1 MKIYTDA
8 FALDIMGKYKI
19 LIKFVVLIRNDF
31 FNDRTGLRKSAFPI
45 KLAGIMMG
53 SQENLAGT
61 GSEDEETG
69 NGCELRDLWR
79 RRSRRNSLSTNHS
92 TNSMDRRSLSIN
104 PSTDRR
110 STSTNATPF
119 GATGTLG
126 AFINDVT
133 ELREVRWHN
142 LCEVFMILFYLFVN
156 L

>member
-1 MKIYTDA
+1 MLTTMPCHFPKLCYVNS
-8 FALDIMGKYKI
+8 LSVGKKT
-19 LIKFVVLIRNDF
+19 LIVELLFLNRNDF

-53 SQENLAGT
+53 SQENLAAT
-61 GSEDEETG
+61 GSEDEETGNG

-110 STSTNATPF
+110 STSTTNATPF
-119 GATGTLG
+119 GATGT
-126 AFINDVT
+126 F
-133 ELREVRWHN
+133 
-142 LCEVFMILFYLFVN
+142 
-156 L
+156 